1 MTGRSFT
8 RTLLSLTRTIYKR
21 APFIM
26 SSRRGGRGPPAPI
39 LAGAVRCYHCNQ
51 EGHIAKVC
59 PQRPPQ
65 LCFNCGKPGHL
76 KRECPET
83 RREHHAPRDERP
95 YRGREKPALL
105 VEITGSETSTTTASN
120 DDLSSHS
127 AAATTDERR
136 SGTAYMPRPLSPG
149 EKPTS
154 TAEDLKLS
162 KFIDTHCHLE
172 YVFERFRHQGTFA
185 QFTTQHRYPENFEGC
200 ITTFCDPMA
209 FSPSFGI
216 WQSLLRE
223 PNVWATFGTH
233 PHNARYYQSSSLEDK
248 MLAGLS
254 HPKCVALGEIGLD
267 YAPHSPSTPE
277 VQRSVLTRQLELAV
291 QLEKPVVL
299 HCRDAEDDL
308 FDILSS
314 TVPAEWKIHLHCF
327 TGALE
332 MARKFLKTFPNLYVG
347 VCGNVTYDSNRVR
360 ALAAGLPLERLLL
373 ETDAPYMVPR
383 NLPQHLRGNKFSHP
397 SFAFYT
403 AREIAKIRHMHV
415 GDVLKSLR
423 ENTRLMY
430 GI

>member
-1 MTGRSFT
+1 
-8 RTLLSLTRTIYKR
+8 
-21 APFIM
+21 M
-26 SSRRGGRGPPAPI
+26 SSRGRRRGPPAAQTPP
-39 LAGAVRCYHCNQ
+39 AAVRCYHCDQ
-51 EGHIAKVC
+51 EGHIARVC
-59 PQRPPQ
+59 PQRQPQ

-76 KRECPET
+76 KRECPELAAT
-83 RREHHAPRDERP
+83 NRHDHAPYRNERTP
-95 YRGREKPALL
+95 AAVASRGRENPALL
-105 VEITGSETSTTTASN
+105 VEVTGYETY
-120 DDLSSHS
+120 SSATNS
-127 AAATTDERR
+127 DSSSKSATTQSRNVYPPPA
-136 SGTAYMPRPLSPG
+136 THPHVAAYMPHPLPPAA
-149 EKPTS
+149 EQEQT
-154 TAEDLKLS
+154 TAKDLKLS

-185 QFTTQHRYPENFEGC
+185 EFTSKHHYPENFEGC

-233 PHNARYYQSSSLEDK
+233 PHNARYYHSSSLEEK

-267 YAPHSPSTPE
+267 YAPHTPSPAE
-277 VQRSVLTRQLELAV
+277 VQKVVLTRQLELAV
-291 QLEKPVVL
+291 QLDKPVIL
-299 HCRDAEDDL
+299 HCRDAEEDL

-314 TVPAEWKIHLHCF
+314 TVPRQWRIHLHCF
-327 TGALE
+327 TGSLE
-332 MARKFLKTFPNLYVG
+332 MARKFLRTFQNLFIG
-347 VCGNVTYDSNRVR
+347 VCGNVTYDSTRVR
-360 ALAAGLPLERLLL
+360 TLAAGLPLDRLLL

-383 NLPQHLRGNKFSHP
+383 NLPQHLRSNKFSHP

-403 AREIAKIRHMHV
+403 AREIAKVRHTNV
-415 GDVLKSLR
+415 ADVLKSMR